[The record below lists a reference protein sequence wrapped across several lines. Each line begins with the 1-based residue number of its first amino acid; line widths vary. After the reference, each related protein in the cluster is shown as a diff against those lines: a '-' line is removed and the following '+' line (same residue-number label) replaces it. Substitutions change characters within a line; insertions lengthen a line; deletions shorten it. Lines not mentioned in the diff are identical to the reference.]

1 MRVKSLVKY
10 FDGVKAIDKI
20 SIQFESGKIT
30 GLIGPNGSGKSTLV
44 DLLTGFLPADKGL
57 IFIGKHVGIKKVQPS
72 KNYTS
77 GISRTFQDARLFE
90 QMSVLDNILVV
101 LTKRSI
107 LSSIFVQHPKYL
119 EQSKEVLKRT
129 GLWDKRNELAINLSY
144 GQRKLLGIGRALAM
158 NAEIYFFD
166 EPLSGLFPEM
176 VITVKNILLELRGKG
191 KTVILIEHNM
201 NFIRE
206 LADTIVVLESGR
218 ILTKGEPSE
227 VLAKKEVI
235 DVYLGT

>member
-57 IFIGKHVGIKKVQPS
+57 IFITKHVGVKKVQPS

-77 GISRTFQDARLFE
+77 GISRTFQDARLFG

-107 LSSIFVQHPKYL
+107 LSSIFVQHSKYL
-119 EQSKEVLKRT
+119 EQSEEALKRI
-129 GLWDKRNELAINLSY
+129 GLWDKRNELVINLSY
-144 GQRKLLGIGRALAM
+144 GQRKLLGICQ
-158 NAEIYFFD
+158 
-166 EPLSGLFPEM
+166 PLLFP
-176 VITVKNILLELRGKG
+176 
-191 KTVILIEHNM
+191 
-201 NFIRE
+201 
-206 LADTIVVLESGR
+206 DTNSRLS
-218 ILTKGEPSE
+218 
-227 VLAKKEVI
+227 
-235 DVYLGT
+235 LGISSFRLSSVA